1 MSHPALTQLRALRY
15 FTEIPALEPQL
26 LDWLLLEDSM
36 TKRFEQQGKTVSVT
50 MIREGF
56 VEQNEI
62 PEELPLLP
70 KESRYWLR
78 EILLCADGEPWL
90 AGRTVVPVSTLSGPE
105 LALQKLGKTP
115 LGRYLFTSST
125 LTRDFIEIGRDA
137 GLWGRRSRLRLSGK
151 PLLLTELFLPGVTV
165 VLRGKNMEWSLT
177 QNKLLAFHRLMRTD
191 KPIGA
196 LLLLWPTLWA
206 LWVATPGVP
215 QLWILA
221 VFVAGVWLMR
231 AAGCVVNDYADRKF
245 DGHVKRTANRP
256 LPSGA
261 VTEKEARTLFV
272 VLVLISFL
280 LVLTLNTMTILLS
293 IAALALAWVYPFM
306 KRYTH
311 LPQVVL
317 GAAFGWSIPMA
328 FAAVSESVPLSCWLM
343 FLANILWAVA
353 YDTQYAMVDRDDDVK
368 IGIKSTAILF
378 GQYDKLIIG
387 ILQIGVLALMAIIGE
402 LNGLGWGYYWSI
414 LVAGALFVYQ
424 QKLIANRERE
434 ACFKAFMN
442 NNYVGLV
449 LFLGLAMSYWHF

>member
-1 MSHPALTQLRALRY
+1 
-15 FTEIPALEPQL
+15 
-26 LDWLLLEDSM
+26 
-36 TKRFEQQGKTVSVT
+36 
-50 MIREGF
+50 
-56 VEQNEI
+56 
-62 PEELPLLP
+62 
-70 KESRYWLR
+70 
-78 EILLCADGEPWL
+78 
-90 AGRTVVPVSTLSGPE
+90 
-105 LALQKLGKTP
+105 
-115 LGRYLFTSST
+115 
-125 LTRDFIEIGRDA
+125 
-137 GLWGRRSRLRLSGK
+137 
-151 PLLLTELFLPGVTV
+151 
-165 VLRGKNMEWSLT
+165 MEWSLT
-177 QNKLLAFHRLMRTD
+177 QNKLLAYHRLMRTD

-206 LWVATPGVP
+206 LWVATPGLP
-215 QLWILA
+215 PLWILA

-256 LPSGA
+256 LPSGD

-272 VLVLISFL
+272 VLVLLSFL

-293 IAALALAWVYPFM
+293 VAALALAWVYPFM

-328 FAAVSESVPLSCWLM
+328 FSAVSESVPLSCWLM

-353 YDTQYAMVDRDDDVK
+353 YDTQYAMVDRDDDLK

-378 GQYDKLIIG
+378 GRQDKLIIG
-387 ILQIGVLALMAIIGE
+387 ILQVAVLALMVAIGY
-402 LNGLGWGYYWSI
+402 LNQLSGAFYAA
-414 LVAGALFVYQ
+414 VAAAGVLFIYQ

-434 ACFKAFMN
+434 ACFKAFLN

-449 LFLGLAMSYWHF
+449 LFVGLAISYWA

>member
-1 MSHPALTQLRALRY
+1 
-15 FTEIPALEPQL
+15 
-26 LDWLLLEDSM
+26 
-36 TKRFEQQGKTVSVT
+36 
-50 MIREGF
+50 
-56 VEQNEI
+56 
-62 PEELPLLP
+62 
-70 KESRYWLR
+70 
-78 EILLCADGEPWL
+78 
-90 AGRTVVPVSTLSGPE
+90 
-105 LALQKLGKTP
+105 
-115 LGRYLFTSST
+115 
-125 LTRDFIEIGRDA
+125 
-137 GLWGRRSRLRLSGK
+137 
-151 PLLLTELFLPGVTV
+151 
-165 VLRGKNMEWSLT
+165 MEWSLRS
-177 QNKLLAFHRLMRTD
+177 NKLLAYHRLMRTD

-206 LWVATPGVP
+206 LWVASPGVP
-215 QLWILA
+215 PLWILA

-261 VTEKEARTLFV
+261 VTEKEARTLFI
-272 VLVLISFL
+272 VLVLLSFI

-328 FAAVSESVPLSCWLM
+328 FSAVSETLPLSCWLM
-343 FLANILWAVA
+343 LLANILWAVA

-378 GQYDKLIIG
+378 GDNDRLIIG
-387 ILQIGVLALMAIIGE
+387 ILQACVLGLMALIGW
-402 LNGLGWGYYWSI
+402 LNGLHWEFYWSI
-414 LVAGALFVYQ
+414 LIAGALFVYQ
-424 QKLIANRERE
+424 QKLIRHRERGS
-434 ACFKAFMN
+434 CFQAFLN

-449 LFLGLAMSYWHF
+449 LFIGLAMSYWQI

>member
-1 MSHPALTQLRALRY
+1 
-15 FTEIPALEPQL
+15 
-26 LDWLLLEDSM
+26 
-36 TKRFEQQGKTVSVT
+36 
-50 MIREGF
+50 
-56 VEQNEI
+56 
-62 PEELPLLP
+62 
-70 KESRYWLR
+70 
-78 EILLCADGEPWL
+78 
-90 AGRTVVPVSTLSGPE
+90 
-105 LALQKLGKTP
+105 
-115 LGRYLFTSST
+115 
-125 LTRDFIEIGRDA
+125 
-137 GLWGRRSRLRLSGK
+137 
-151 PLLLTELFLPGVTV
+151 
-165 VLRGKNMEWSLT
+165 MERSLT
-177 QNKLLAFHRLMRTD
+177 QNKLLAYHRLMRTD

-206 LWVATPGVP
+206 LWVATPGLP
-215 QLWILA
+215 PLWILA

-256 LPSGA
+256 LPSGD

-272 VLVLISFL
+272 VLILLSFL

-293 IAALALAWVYPFM
+293 LAALALAWVYPFM

-353 YDTQYAMVDRDDDVK
+353 YDTQYAMVDRDDDLK

-378 GQYDKLIIG
+378 GRQDKLIIG
-387 ILQIGVLALMAIIGE
+387 ILQVAVLALMVAIGYLNQ
-402 LNGLGWGYYWSI
+402 LNGAFYAA
-414 LVAGALFVYQ
+414 VAAAGVLFIYQ

-434 ACFKAFMN
+434 ACFKAFLN

-449 LFLGLAMSYWHF
+449 LFVGLAISYWA